1 MPHIQDGNEGDK
13 WILSG
18 SLNTIMAYLRVCPAI
33 IELDNGETYFTFILE
48 TIMNIFNLKSSIIIN
63 SKSMILWEH
72 HFLQS
77 SSQQKKLSEKIW
89 VWNEWLKQI
98 SNPFAFVSSLLQQIH
113 SKSRTNWSIAEI
125 LSGTVRNRKNQIL
138 HNLKRENLH
147 LRFIYN
153 LQSWRIEYI
162 EYLLHFWQ
170 GNLITCSSANLKFS
184 QFIFNQPSPPT
195 YMFCSA
201 SVRRSRWMG

>member
-13 WILSG
+13 WNLSG

-77 SSQQKKLSEKIW
+77 SSQQLSEKIW

-98 SNPFAFVSSLLQQIH
+98 SNPFAFVAVTANPQQI
-113 SKSRTNWSIAEI
+113 KNKLKYRGNI
-125 LSGTVRNRKNQIL
+125 VRNSQKQKESN
-138 HNLKRENLH
+138 
-147 LRFIYN
+147 
-153 LQSWRIEYI
+153 
-162 EYLLHFWQ
+162 
-170 GNLITCSSANLKFS
+170 IT
-184 QFIFNQPSPPT
+184 
-195 YMFCSA
+195 
-201 SVRRSRWMG
+201 